1 MSTIGRSDNPSI
13 LIVADVAQPPF
24 SDAVA
29 AFTRSSKALAVA
41 ADVYAATAELA
52 LSPGLR
58 HVLIDVRSLDPQERA
73 FLQIAPRYFR
83 GVRFCVADLPGAS
96 TRLRLDENTLP
107 LKTVQSFVAAI
118 LTQPQDL
125 SSEIVPQTRP
135 LPASAS
141 IASPPPAPPSAVP
154 PLRAAPRKPLSTDG
168 VPSDGD
174 GPSLHEAVRRRMASE
189 EPAPPQRKPPVRIP
203 PKAAPTISP
212 QELDALLAPDE
223 NVIPPSNPGDG
234 NTGRPR

>member
-29 AFTRSSKALAVA
+29 ALTRSGKALAVA

-58 HVLIDVRSLDPQERA
+58 HVLIDIRNLDPHERA
-73 FLQIAPRYFR
+73 FLQLAPRYFR
-83 GVRFCVADLPGAS
+83 GVQIYVADLPGAS
-96 TRLRLDENTLP
+96 TSLRLDENTVP
-107 LKTVQSFVAAI
+107 LKTVQSFVSAI
-118 LTQPQDL
+118 LTQPEDL

-135 LPASAS
+135 SPPSAAMDASAPASA
-141 IASPPPAPPSAVP
+141 PP

-168 VPSDGD
+168 VPTGGD
-174 GPSLHEAVRRRMASE
+174 GPSLHEAVRRRMASD
-189 EPAPPQRKPPVRIP
+189 EPALPQRKPPVRTP

>member
-1 MSTIGRSDNPSI
+1 MSTIGRSDNPTI

-29 AFTRSSKALAVA
+29 ALTRSGKALAIA

-52 LSPGLR
+52 LSPGLG
-58 HVLIDVRSLDPQERA
+58 HVLIDVRNLDPQERA
-73 FLQIAPRYFR
+73 FLQLAPRYFR

-96 TRLRLDENTLP
+96 ARLRLDENTIP
-107 LKTVQSFVAAI
+107 LSTVPSFVSTI
-118 LTQPQDL
+118 LTQKDEAP
-125 SSEIVPQTRP
+125 SEIVLQTR
-135 LPASAS
+135 L
-141 IASPPPAPPSAVP
+141 SPPPASATAVP
-154 PLRAAPRKPLSTDG
+154 PLKAAPRKPLSTDSI
-168 VPSDGD
+168 PAEGD
-174 GPSLHEAVRRRMASE
+174 SSSLHEAVRRRMAGD
-189 EPAPPQRKPPVRIP
+189 EPAAPQRKPPVRTP
-203 PKAAPTISP
+203 PKAAPTVSP

>member
-29 AFTRSSKALAVA
+29 ALTCSGKALSVT

-52 LSPGLR
+52 LTPSLR
-58 HVLIDVRSLDPQERA
+58 HVLIDVRNLDPHERA
-73 FLQIAPRYFR
+73 FLQLAPRYFR
-83 GVRFCVADLPGAS
+83 GVQICVADLPGAS
-96 TRLRLDENTLP
+96 TRLRLEESLFP
-107 LKTVQSFVAAI
+107 LKSVPAFVTAI
-118 LTQPQDL
+118 LASHDESTSAIEPKSRAPQPSAPIVTPP
-125 SSEIVPQTRP
+125 SS
-135 LPASAS
+135 
-141 IASPPPAPPSAVP
+141 SPPMPP
-154 PLRAAPRKPLSTDG
+154 PLRAAPRKPLSTDS
-168 VPSDGD
+168 VPTGGD
-174 GPSLHEAVRRRMASE
+174 GPSLHEAVRRRMASDE
-189 EPAPPQRKPPVRIP
+189 AAAPQRKPPVRTP

-223 NVIPPSNPGDG
+223 TSIPPSNPGDG